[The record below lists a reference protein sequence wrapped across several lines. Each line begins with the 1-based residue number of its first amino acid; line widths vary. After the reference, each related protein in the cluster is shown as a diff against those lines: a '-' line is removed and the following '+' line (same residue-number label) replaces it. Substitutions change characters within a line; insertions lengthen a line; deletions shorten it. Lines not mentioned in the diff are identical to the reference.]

1 MAEQE
6 PNTTVS
12 CSGCGTSVPE
22 PRRIE
27 DREPCP
33 TCGSMARTFAV
44 TLADKAE
51 VRDGLAYK
59 ARHGDVGKVKPYL
72 EAYSGSDYYRDSE
85 EWRQVARVVD
95 RENDRYTERIVDAAG
110 NVVRDVDESLRE
122 HRGRGAAKRRRPE
135 EPLASCR
142 TEWVIALA
150 TVGFLAEVAG
160 VGLIVLD
167 IRDSR
172 RQGRRI
178 VERGQRH
185 RIEQVV
191 EYEQPPP
198 MSAVGGQQPSLD
210 ERIALLEDRLR
221 S

>member
-85 EWRQVARVVD
+85 EWRQVSRVVD

-110 NVVRDVDESLRE
+110 NVVRDVDEPLRE

-135 EPLASCR
+135 EPPAS
-142 TEWVIALA
+142 
-150 TVGFLAEVAG
+150 
-160 VGLIVLD
+160 
-167 IRDSR
+167 
-172 RQGRRI
+172 
-178 VERGQRH
+178 
-185 RIEQVV
+185 
-191 EYEQPPP
+191 
-198 MSAVGGQQPSLD
+198 
-210 ERIALLEDRLR
+210 
-221 S
+221 